1 MHIEGEDS
9 EERESFF
16 FSSSPFFSSSFHHG
30 DDGLPTDG
38 LSLRNGKSISC
49 RLGMTP
55 LRRI

>member
-16 FSSSPFFSSSFHHG
+16 FSSSPFFSSFHHG

-55 LRRI
+55 LRRV